1 MNRAQR
7 IAAKRARKEKEAALP
22 QSKKETREAFRES
35 SPVFVMG
42 RGGSGTRL
50 MSSMVQELG
59 FFFGNKINASQDSID
74 WKRPIVELAMKH
86 GAQIELPLKI
96 SEKEQ
101 NDLILAAIKS
111 LKPKFGTLLDRQP
124 TPPWGFK
131 IPHLILVFP
140 LMAEVFPNARFV
152 HLVRHPVPSSVS
164 KSRRKSDKTSRAN
177 GGQGLVL
184 LPSAIKYAKG
194 EKIGKG
200 EVLTKAD
207 LKGIPAWKLNAYSW
221 NHQVDRAHEYGT
233 QFLKDK
239 YLEVLYEDACDRPQI
254 QMNRLTSFLD
264 LPEREMKTEI
274 KPSPSSAYDK
284 NNTNKEV
291 WEVCKKTAKK
301 FGYTY

>member
-7 IAAKRARKEKEAALP
+7 IAAKRARKEKDAAPL
-22 QSKKETREAFRES
+22 QSKKETIEAIRES

-59 FFFGNKINASQDSID
+59 FFFGNKINPSQDSID
-74 WKRPIVELAMKH
+74 WKAPIVGLALKH

-111 LKPKFGTLLDRQP
+111 LKPKFGTLIDRQP

-131 IPHLILVFP
+131 IPHLVLVFP
-140 LMAEVFPNARFV
+140 LLAETFPNARFI

-164 KSRRKSDKTSRAN
+164 KSRRKADKTSRPG
-177 GGQGLVL
+177 GGQGRVL
-184 LPSAIKYAKG
+184 LPPAIQYAKG
-194 EKIGKG
+194 EVKG
-200 EVLTKAD
+200 TGEMITPAQ
-207 LKGIPAWKLNAYSW
+207 LKDIPIWKLNAYSW

-233 QFLKDK
+233 QFLKDR
-239 YLEVLYEDACDRPQI
+239 YLEILYEDACNRPQI
-254 QMNRLTSFLD
+254 EMNRLTEFLG
-264 LPEREMKTEI
+264 LREHKVKTEI
-274 KPSPSSAYDK
+274 KPSPSTQYGKSG
-284 NNTNKEV
+284 NNKEV
-291 WEVCKKTAKK
+291 WEICEEAAKK